1 MSLAGSTETVSVQIS
16 FTDYPS
22 ITQTISLDFV
32 LVKSCT
38 DAIMTAQA
46 PLSQTMTYF
55 TWDTPVSVNL
65 PAVTAL
71 ASLDV
76 TQDCG
81 SFAVSLFSDAD
92 GTTPIDSS
100 IFTEVT

>member
-1 MSLAGSTETVSVQIS
+1 MEIFL
-16 FTDYPS
+16 TDYPS
-22 ITQTISLDFV
+22 ITQTISLDFEFF
-32 LVKSCT
+32 KSCN

-46 PLSQTMTYF
+46 LTQQTMTYF

-81 SFAVSLFSDAD
+81 SFAVSFFSDAA
-92 GTTPIDSS
+92 GTALLDSFV
-100 IFTEVT
+100 FTKLT

>member
-1 MSLAGSTETVSVQIS
+1 MSLAGSTETVSVKIS
-16 FTDYPS
+16 LTDYPS
-22 ITQTISLDFV
+22 ITQTISLDFEF
-32 LVKSCT
+32 VKSCT

-46 PLSQTMTYF
+46 PLLQTMTYF